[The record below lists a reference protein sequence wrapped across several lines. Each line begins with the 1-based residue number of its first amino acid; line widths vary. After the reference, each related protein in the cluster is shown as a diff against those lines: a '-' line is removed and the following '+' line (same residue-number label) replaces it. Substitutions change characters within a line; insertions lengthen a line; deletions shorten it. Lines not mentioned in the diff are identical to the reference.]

1 MVRVSEGRFLVR
13 VSVLVRAGGATLL
26 VREGPPASPGR
37 WRLPGRLLGPGADP
51 VAAAQARVLAE
62 TGLPVHLS
70 GLIGVYSDLGGD
82 HTLEFAFKG
91 NVERFPPHPTNPDI
105 LEARWWEAVD
115 LAGLLAT
122 AGIPSERLWRM
133 IRHEEQGD
141 LLPLARFWRPA
152 GSASPAAPAPPRPP
166 LPTGGAPPSGA
177 PGGGTLPGP
186 GGRTG
191 S

>member
-1 MVRVSEGRFLVR
+1 MSEGRFLVR

-26 VREGPPASPGR
+26 VREGPAASPGR

-51 VAAAQARVLAE
+51 VAAAQARALAE

-70 GLIGVYSDLGGD
+70 GLIGVYSDLDAD

-91 NVERFPPHPTNPDI
+91 DVERFPPAPTDPAI
-105 LEARWWEAVD
+105 LDARWWEGPD
-115 LAGLLAT
+115 LASLLADGGLP
-122 AGIPSERLWRM
+122 AERLWRM
-133 IRHEEQGD
+133 IRHEGQGD

-152 GSASPAAPAPPRPP
+152 GPAAAAPPP
-166 LPTGGAPPSGA
+166 LPPDGGPRSG
-177 PGGGTLPGP
+177 GP
-186 GGRTG
+186 GGPG